1 LHFDLKRAET
11 RQFSILTAKSEFFVR
26 RCIFE
31 ALTAPKY
38 WRVYQSVSRI
48 IKYEMSAFTGKMLKI
63 LKQNSFLGEK
73 MKIEEKTN
81 FFEKKSILDEI

>member
-1 LHFDLKRAET
+1 MFFSIPLSKLHFDLKRAET

-31 ALTAPKY
+31 ALTTPKY

-48 IKYEMSAFTGKMLKI
+48 IKYEMSAFTGEKI
-63 LKQNSFLGEK
+63 
-73 MKIEEKTN
+73 IN
-81 FFEKKSILDEI
+81 FEAKLVSRRENEN

>member
-1 LHFDLKRAET
+1 MFFSIPLSKLHFDLKRAET

-38 WRVYQSVSRI
+38 WRVYQVISPI
-48 IKYEMSAFTGKMLKI
+48 IKYEMSAFTGKKI
-63 LKQNSFLGEK
+63 
-73 MKIEEKTN
+73 IN
-81 FFEKKSILDEI
+81 FKAKPVSRRENEN